1 MDTRAIRLIHT
12 PNIDRLA
19 ARGVWFDNA
28 YCAAPVCS
36 PARASWLTGLY
47 PHAHRQ
53 FINCTG
59 EADPE
64 RYLAAEVPTIG
75 DLLQPHGYACGNA
88 GVWHLGTDERP
99 QHGFSDFWSCFSYV
113 YDKSFPGP
121 FFDYL
126 DDLGLSNPYARDA
139 EGIFR
144 YGEEMPLGVLTDP
157 RQQRSTWT
165 ADRALEFLEQEHE
178 RPFLLLVGLKESPSA
193 HDPAAG
199 AAGRLSARPAPL
211 PGQLP

>member
-1 MDTRAIRLIHT
+1 MNCDQLRWDAVGYAGNPLVHT

-19 ARGVWFDNA
+19 ARGVWFQNA

-59 EADPE
+59 EAVPE
-64 RYLAAEVPTIG
+64 RHLAAAVPTIG
-75 DLLQPHGYACGNA
+75 DLLKPHGYACGNA
-88 GVWHLGTDERP
+88 GVWHLGADETP
-99 QHGFSDFWSCFSYV
+99 QHGFDDFWVCFSYV

-126 DDLGLSNPYARDA
+126 NDLGISNPYALDA
-139 EGIFR
+139 EGVFR

-157 RQQRSTWT
+157 
-165 ADRALEFLEQEHE
+165 A
-178 RPFLLLVGLKESPSA
+178 
-193 HDPAAG
+193 PAAQYLDGGSRAGVSG
-199 AAGRLSARPAPL
+199 AGTTSGPSCCWSGSRIPIPR
-211 PGQLP
+211 